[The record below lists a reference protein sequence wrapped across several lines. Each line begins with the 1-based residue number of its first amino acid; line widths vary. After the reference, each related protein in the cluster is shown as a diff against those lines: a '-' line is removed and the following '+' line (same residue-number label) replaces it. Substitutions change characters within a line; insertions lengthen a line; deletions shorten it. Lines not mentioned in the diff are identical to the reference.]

1 MNGSNSVIIE
11 VSLNGDLIVV
21 EIGRK
26 KQNIEITGT
35 TKGEVIDKASTFL
48 SVRNMSIL
56 KAMLDKLVIP
66 D

>member
-35 TKGEVIDKASTFL
+35 TKEEVIDKASTFL